1 MSKNIKKYNSK
12 QGNVIVVIGIY
23 ILIIIFLTVFLVKY
37 QTNIIIENIKLDLFY
52 AARGA
57 ILAFNNQELV
67 YRQYEIDENKTRSII
82 QEVLERNYLKENG
95 SVNNITIVDLQIR
108 YEKEYVKVFVEVE
121 VTFRS
126 VVNLF
131 GKNEHKF
138 KVKEEVKISLMEYKT
153 GEMYE

>member
-108 YEKEYVKVFVEVE
+108 YEKEYVKVFVEAE
-121 VTFRS
+121 VIFRG

>member
-57 ILAFNNQELV
+57 ILAFNNQELI
-67 YRQYEIDENKTRSII
+67 YRQYEIDGNKTRSII

-108 YEKEYVKVFVEVE
+108 YEKEYVKVFVEAE
-121 VTFRS
+121 VIFRG

>member
-1 MSKNIKKYNSK
+1 MNNKIKNCKYK
-12 QGNVIVVIGIY
+12 QGNVIVVIGVY

-37 QTNIIIENIKLDLFY
+37 QTNIIIENIRLDLFY
-52 AARGA
+52 AARET
-57 ILAFNNQELV
+57 ILAFNNQELA
-67 YRQYEIDENKTRSII
+67 YRQYEVDENKTRSII
-82 QEVLERNYLKENG
+82 QEILEQNYLKENG
-95 SVNNITIVDLQIR
+95 SVTNINVVDIKIQ
-108 YEKEYVKVFVEVE
+108 YKEKFAKVYVEVE

-153 GEMYE
+153 GETYE

>member
-52 AARGA
+52 AAREA

-108 YEKEYVKVFVEVE
+108 YEKEYVKVFVEAE
-121 VTFRS
+121 VIFRG